1 MSAKP
6 PSMSVRPRDAIWV
19 TTANG
24 FDMKGIL
31 RGDGAGSQAE
41 TGVRVAISNKDETSK
56 TASSK
61 TRSVLKHDAAAA
73 AEVDAECKPVNS
85 AVLPKRA
92 VPQSKKS
99 LSASKRDAIWLKT
112 IAEDRDAKALS
123 DLFDVYTPKL
133 KGWLMAR
140 GAGGATAEDV
150 VQDVMLKVW
159 TGAHMFDPSKASF
172 ATWVYRMTRNRW
184 IDHQR
189 KHGRMDVRDP
199 EIMKTIV
206 DEEVPSAEADYMEQQ
221 DNHWL
226 QDEIA
231 KLTDTQQMAIRM
243 AYMEFKTHKEISKE
257 TGLPLGTVKTR
268 IRSAMQA
275 LKANMGEREPS

>member
-1 MSAKP
+1 LTPDAKATADVEAESKP
-6 PSMSVRPRDAIWV
+6 ATTQSPLTPR
-19 TTANG
+19 
-24 FDMKGIL
+24 
-31 RGDGAGSQAE
+31 
-41 TGVRVAISNKDETSK
+41 
-56 TASSK
+56 
-61 TRSVLKHDAAAA
+61 AA
-73 AEVDAECKPVNS
+73 
-85 AVLPKRA
+85 
-92 VPQSKKS
+92 PQSEKA
-99 LSASKRDAIWLKT
+99 LSASKRDALWLAA
-112 IAEDRDAKALS
+112 IADKRDAAALS
-123 DLFDVYTPKL
+123 ALFDVYTPKL
-133 KGWLMAR
+133 RGWLMAR

-150 VQDVMLKVW
+150 VQDVMVKVW
-159 TGAHMFDPSKASF
+159 TGAHMFDPAKAAF

-199 EIMKTIV
+199 ELMKTIA
-206 DEEVPSAEADYMEQQ
+206 DEEVPSAEDGYIEQQ

-226 QDEIA
+226 NDEIA
-231 KLTDTQQMAIRM
+231 KLTDSQQVAIRM